1 MRREF
6 IYPHRSVRSFPIS
19 PWRVFAALSMAFV
32 LSAAVFYSG
41 TRLLDAHN
49 RITWFILK
57 YTSVPT
63 AGERTIEVFPGLGP
77 VTVKDVP
84 LKEDRKSPLRTGI
97 LFAAALSAL
106 IFSHRRFPL
115 GRNFVVFLMILLCA
129 SGIVVLFVPS
139 FYFDAVMFAQIW
151 LRGEVL
157 VWLLL
162 PWVSALLFVLTLP
175 SMASGFLWGVLV
187 ECYVVAWSALRLA
200 FCLGVLHYTG
210 ILFLPLLW
218 FVLGI
223 LFDLVIVLFFYSL
236 ALERSIKR
244 TMGGRRS

>member
-1 MRREF
+1 MRREY

-19 PWRVFAALSMAFV
+19 PWRLCAALTLAFAMSV
-32 LSAAVFYSG
+32 AVFYLG

-49 RITWFILK
+49 RVSWFILK
-57 YTSVPT
+57 YTGIPASGT
-63 AGERTIEVFPGLGP
+63 RSIEIFPGLGP
-77 VTVKDVP
+77 VDVHEVP
-84 LKEDRKSPLRTGI
+84 PPAEQASPLRNGI
-97 LFAAALSAL
+97 LFAAALTAL
-106 IFSHRRFPL
+106 IFSHRKFPL

-139 FYFDAVMFAQIW
+139 FYFDAVVYSQIW
-151 LRGEVL
+151 LRGEIL

-162 PWVSALLFVLTLP
+162 PWVSALLFVLTIP
-175 SMASGFLWGVLV
+175 SVAGGFLWGVLI
-187 ECYVVAWSALRLA
+187 ECYIVFWSALRLA

-244 TMGGRRS
+244 NIGGRRS